1 MPSVFYLA
9 GKTPTIIAPTSS
21 SSNFIT
27 STIWNWKNKI
37 DTYFNLS
44 EVNKQLADE
53 NAVLKEM
60 LLNKEILLGK
70 NFIKSGDSLFVK
82 AFKFQEATIIQS
94 QFKFF

>member
-1 MPSVFYLA
+1 MELE
-9 GKTPTIIAPTSS
+9 
-21 SSNFIT
+21 N
-27 STIWNWKNKI
+27 NI
-37 DTYFNLS
+37 DSYFNLS

-70 NFIKSGDSLFVK
+70 NFVKSGDSLFVK

-94 QFKFF
+94 QFKFSENHILINKGSVNGVETEMDLVGQKE

>member
-1 MPSVFYLA
+1 M
-9 GKTPTIIAPTSS
+9 K
-21 SSNFIT
+21 
-27 STIWNWKNKI
+27 
-37 DTYFNLS
+37 

-53 NAVLKEM
+53 NAVLKEV

-94 QFKFF
+94 QFKFSENHILINKGSVNGVGAEMGFKGTKGIIGRVINVSAH